1 MAAQGGKA
9 VASIS
14 NIGFN
19 SEIAKPSTFDR
30 NISKITYKNKNEE
43 NISWGAGTMSFNIC
57 AERISRY
64 LEEEYFEQFGNWWV
78 RVSISWRFFN

>member
-1 MAAQGGKA
+1 VAAQGGKA

-43 NISWGAGTMSFNIC
+43 NIS
-57 AERISRY
+57 
-64 LEEEYFEQFGNWWV
+64 
-78 RVSISWRFFN
+78 